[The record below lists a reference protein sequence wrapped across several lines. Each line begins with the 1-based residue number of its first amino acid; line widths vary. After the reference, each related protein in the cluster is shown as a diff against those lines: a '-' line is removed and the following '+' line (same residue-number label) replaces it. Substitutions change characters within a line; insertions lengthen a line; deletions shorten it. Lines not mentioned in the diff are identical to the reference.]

1 WEVNVNKNG
10 DPIYQ
15 HFYNAVQP
23 EKLMFNAYPFHTDT
37 LPGHGFK
44 SLHLKMQQSHN
55 LQPGF
60 YYVPQSFGR
69 LNSQGQVWGWYKP
82 SSAELKASTMLA
94 LAHGSKGI
102 IFSDYYKYWFSRGGG
117 GWIDGIVDSLGNPSQ
132 LWDVIKDNLTPRL
145 AGTFGKTLLRLDYSG
160 NYFQLKYF
168 APTDDPPLPAIYNYL
183 TLGYYQS
190 VNDMN
195 WHAGFFERPNHPE
208 DKYFF
213 LVNIL
218 TTAECTT
225 HVKLTPPVPGFNNYR
240 FRDVEGSFDET
251 FTTQIIKQLTH
262 PAGEGRLYEVAPV
275 VKYGGRLIYS
285 ETTSGTQTLHD
296 VMTIDNNTTLTIN
309 GTYNCEA
316 DIIIKNGN
324 IVTSNGGTVNFLNGS
339 KLIIEGSAFINGNA
353 SNNLVLNFSSSTGE
367 NGIVVN
373 ESGAYT

>member
-1 WEVNVNKNG
+1 IEDTGIQFCVDWLGDYNTGILYVDFAEVYDNDGWNRYVNPETHQEVIDSIEAYAQRYSDWDNIKYWYTHDDRRTTDAFIPIKTVDAIVDSVSNTNLITHFFEVNVYKNG
-10 DPIYQ
+10 EYLYDM
-15 HFYNAVQP
+15 FYNNVQP

-102 IFSDYYKYWFSRGGG
+102 IFAEYYECWFSSGGG
-117 GWIDGIVDSLGNPSQ
+117 GWIDGIVDSLGSPSQ
-132 LWDVIKDNLTPRL
+132 LWYVINDNLAPRL
-145 AGTFGKTLLRLDYSG
+145 AGTFGKPVLRLDYSG
-160 NYFQLKYF
+160 NYLQLDYF
-168 APTDDPPLPAIYNYL
+168 TPTDDPPLPAIYNYL

-225 HVKLTPPVPGFNNYR
+225 HVKLTP
-240 FRDVEGSFDET
+240 
-251 FTTQIIKQLTH
+251 
-262 PAGEGRLYEVAPV
+262 
-275 VKYGGRLIYS
+275 
-285 ETTSGTQTLHD
+285 
-296 VMTIDNNTTLTIN
+296 
-309 GTYNCEA
+309 
-316 DIIIKNGN
+316 
-324 IVTSNGGTVNFLNGS
+324 
-339 KLIIEGSAFINGNA
+339 
-353 SNNLVLNFSSSTGE
+353 
-367 NGIVVN
+367 
-373 ESGAYT
+373 